1 MLTVVGTPIGNLADL
16 SPRAAEA
23 LAAADAVCCEDTRV
37 TGKLLAHLGVKKP
50 LIRCDENVI
59 ARKTPEILA
68 RLQAGE
74 NIAYASDAGMP
85 GVSDPGQHLV
95 DAARAA
101 GLPVSVVPGPVACVT
116 ALVAS
121 GIPSEH
127 FFFEGFLPRRAE
139 AQEKRLRELASVP
152 GALIFYESPR
162 RAAATLAV
170 VARVFPERQAA
181 LCRELTKLHEEVVRD
196 VAPALAERVAARENL
211 KGEAVI
217 VVAPPAPAELE
228 HLRAQRAASQA
239 APAPG
244 ASGAEGPAAAA
255 PPDPDEFL
263 RAEVECALAAGESV
277 SSVAKR
283 LSQRFSRR
291 KREVYELALSLSETS
306 TTTGPVR

>member
-127 FFFEGFLPRRAE
+127 FFFEGFLPRRRG
-139 AQEKRLRELASVP
+139 AQLERLAELAAVP
-152 GALIFYESPR
+152 GTLVVYESPR
-162 RAAATLAV
+162 RVAETLAN
-170 VARVFPERQAA
+170 VAEVMPGRRVA
-181 LCRELTKLHEEVVRD
+181 LVRELTKLHEEVIRGEAGTLAEQV
-196 VAPALAERVAARENL
+196 VARGEIRGECVVVIAAPNASELDARRAAVAGPALTFEEEIAA
-211 KGEAVI
+211 G
-217 VVAPPAPAELE
+217 
-228 HLRAQRAASQA
+228 
-239 APAPG
+239 
-244 ASGAEGPAAAA
+244 
-255 PPDPDEFL
+255 
-263 RAEVECALAAGESV
+263 LAAGEPKSAL
-277 SSVAKR
+277 AKR
-283 LSQRFSRR
+283 LAKSFSLPRA
-291 KREVYELALSLSETS
+291 EVYDA
-306 TTTGPVR
+306 VVAAAAAR